1 MGSIYDNNARALFF
15 LQITMSLKRALSSHQ
30 PFPNQSGIG
39 GLQPVRMPVLNKLY
53 PPPNRRARGRAQAKN
68 LEPRAAAD
76 CRDLLWIKQKNEKA
90 SPWQV
95 RLNTLVMTVNYTNIT
110 VLSKIQECFSC
121 QTHVENIFWEYKP
134 IKQRGIEILRLSVQY
149 TTFYINIL
157 IWFIPPKLNISQLI

>member
-1 MGSIYDNNARALFF
+1 MLNFAPPQVQARSLCRALSQVFMGSIYDNNARALFF

-76 CRDLLWIKQKNEKA
+76 CRDLL
-90 SPWQV
+90 
-95 RLNTLVMTVNYTNIT
+95 
-110 VLSKIQECFSC
+110 
-121 QTHVENIFWEYKP
+121 
-134 IKQRGIEILRLSVQY
+134 
-149 TTFYINIL
+149 
-157 IWFIPPKLNISQLI
+157 